1 MKNHIYGTLFC
12 LGVGTPALALIGEV
26 LDTAGDIAKGT
37 TSFAGDIV
45 DPSRRRTRE
54 VVIVEK
60 HAPAHQ
66 ETHEEEPQE
75 KYVVKDEDDMA
86 E

>member
-12 LGVGTPALALIGEV
+12 LGMGTPALALIGEV

-37 TSFAGDIV
+37 TSFAADVV
-45 DPSRRRTRE
+45 DPSRRRPRE
-54 VVIVEK
+54 VVVVEK
-60 HAPAHQ
+60 HAPAPK
-66 ETHEEEPQE
+66 EIREEEPQE
-75 KYVVKDEDDMA
+75 KYVVKDEDDVA